1 MLGFGA
7 PKGFGPAP
15 PRSGAS
21 SANVSVATS
30 MGGGFKKS
38 NASSGVSSPSLD
50 IIDEDSS
57 RVPSMEPL
65 PFTDDAPANKQ
76 APLPLAPKKSAFGT
90 TFGASTSA
98 SKPSTA
104 AGFGS
109 TPFTATGAGK
119 PFNAMGHSAAAMG
132 AAASSSSTPSPFGSL
147 GAANSFTSPSAT
159 RIKTNPPATTTPLS
173 EPSPISKSSPQ
184 TANSPSVNLSASPTP
199 FSSPSNRNNNKEEI
213 SISSST
219 NRSLFGDTK
228 KDASLP
234 TANNNNN
241 LNSSPHSDMKKQKGT
256 SAAVVDTI
264 PPVEASAPVTLSS
277 RILAYDAAPNWDD
290 NRINAMRASSDFNKE
305 KLAQLDAIC
314 MIQHTADTLV
324 CQDAGLALQRAAIE
338 SWSSKIAE
346 IGSILDKSEKE
357 LQQLIKENPVMGK
370 ADGEAFGESVELQ
383 DLWYDRQDEFI
394 NLFVSHR
401 DRYLSILRSTKLV
414 GLGKAVSAATEE
426 ARKEA
431 WEREHVGYTNNSLMG
446 QYHRLDE

>member
-1 MLGFGA
+1 MFGFGA
-7 PKGFGPAP
+7 KPGQGGFGPAP

-21 SANVSVATS
+21 SANVSIATS
-30 MGGGFKKS
+30 LGGFKKS
-38 NASSGVSSPSLD
+38 GASSGVSSPSLD

-57 RVPSMEPL
+57 RVPSMDPL
-65 PFTDDAPANKQ
+65 PFTDDAPAPTQAPQ

-98 SKPSTA
+98 SKPATTA
-104 AGFGS
+104 PFGGS
-109 TPFTATGAGK
+109 SSFGGGAGK
-119 PFNAMGHSAAAMG
+119 PFNAMGMSAAAMG
-132 AAASSSSTPSPFGSL
+132 AAAAASSSSSSAPAPFGSL
-147 GAANSFTSPSAT
+147 GAGTSFTSPNT
-159 RIKTNPPATTTPLS
+159 RIKPTTTSTTTPIS

-184 TANSPSVNLSASPTP
+184 TANSPSVNLSGSPTP
-199 FSSPSNRNNNKEEI
+199 FSSPSNRKEEI

-219 NRSLFGDTK
+219 NRSLFSDTK
-228 KDASLP
+228 KEDAP
-234 TANNNNN
+234 TTTTANKNN
-241 LNSSPHSDMKKQKGT
+241 LNSSPHSDTKKGT
-256 SAAVVDTI
+256 VDITH
-264 PPVEASAPVTLSS
+264 PTKEEPVSLSS
-277 RILAYDAAPNWDD
+277 RILSYDAAPGWDD
-290 NRINAMRASSDFNKE
+290 ERIKAMKASSDFNKE
-305 KLAQLDAIC
+305 KLSQLDAIC

-338 SWSSKIAE
+338 GWSAKIAE

-370 ADGEAFGESVELQ
+370 ADGEAFGESAELQ

-426 ARKEA
+426 SRKEA
-431 WEREHVGYTNNSLMG
+431 WERENVGYTNNSLMG
-446 QYHRLDE
+446 QYQRMDE